1 MPIIKHLAVV
11 LLFLTPG
18 GSLDRIIAWKS
29 IWEYDTEIYNS
40 DMKTIYKG
48 FFFFLGGF
56 DEIRLK

>member
-48 FFFFLGGF
+48 FFFFF
-56 DEIRLK
+56 RRIR